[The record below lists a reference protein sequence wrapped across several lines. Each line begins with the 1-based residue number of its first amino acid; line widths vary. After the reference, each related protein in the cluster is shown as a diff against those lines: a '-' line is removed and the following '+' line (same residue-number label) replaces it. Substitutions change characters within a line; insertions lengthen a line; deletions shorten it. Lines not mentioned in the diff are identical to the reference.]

1 MRLLRIEQKYILE
14 EYYETECICDDRICD
29 DRICDDKRKSRRKN
43 YIVGT
48 KNNLTFEL
56 VVFAI
61 IRFEECGNPYS
72 VAFGHQVRLVNAL
85 VHSDAEM
92 QSRKE
97 IRRNRLSFEDCENE

>member
-1 MRLLRIEQKYILE
+1 MRLLRIEEKYILE
-14 EYYETECICDDRICD
+14 EYYKTECICDDAEFFTKAVVNGNIFHC
-29 DRICDDKRKSRRKN
+29 INYKWKSRRKN

-85 VHSDAEM
+85 VHSDAELG
-92 QSRKE
+92 SLCSHIKR
-97 IRRNRLSFEDCENE
+97 